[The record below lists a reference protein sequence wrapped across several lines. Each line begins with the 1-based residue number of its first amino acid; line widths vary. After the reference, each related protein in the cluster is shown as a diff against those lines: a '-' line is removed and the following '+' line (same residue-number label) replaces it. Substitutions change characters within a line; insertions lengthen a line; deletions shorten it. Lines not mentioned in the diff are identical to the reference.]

1 FDTKKN
7 LSKDFK
13 GDGFVI
19 RYSLGA
25 GSSMMSAFTNEGS
38 DLLHLH
44 LTYDSASDNYFVKT
58 TRIVEGFTEPT
69 DAVMIGNN
77 VYVIEYGGKEGN
89 IWRITLPA
97 DVKQNKND
105 KRGLAK

>member
-1 FDTKKN
+1 
-7 LSKDFK
+7 
-13 GDGFVI
+13 
-19 RYSLGA
+19 
-25 GSSMMSAFTNEGS
+25 MMSAFTNEGS

-105 KRGLAK
+105 KRGLAKKQ